1 MLSGVAPGVSQPF
14 ENPRKLLGRERK
26 SGKLSGLPHLA
37 SLPMSHTD
45 RALRNIAIIAHVD
58 HGKTTLVDQLL
69 KQSGTFRE
77 NQQVDTRV
85 MDSNDLEKERGITIL
100 AKNCAVEYEGTHI
113 NIVDTPGH
121 ADFGGEVERV
131 LSMVDSVLLL
141 VDAVEGPMPQTR
153 FVTRK
158 ALALGLKPIVVVNK
172 IDRPGA
178 RPDWVINA
186 TFELF
191 DKLGATEEQ
200 LDFPVVYASA
210 LNGYASLD
218 PEVREGDM
226 KPLFDAVLKH
236 VPVRDDD
243 ADGPLQLQIS
253 SLDYS
258 SYVGKIGIGRIK
270 RGRAKPLQEVIL
282 LNGPD
287 STPIKGR
294 INQVL
299 KFRGLEREVVPEA
312 MAGDIVLINGIED
325 ISIGSTLCAVD
336 SPDALPML
344 TVDEPTLTMNF
355 MVNTSPLA
363 GREGKFVTSRQ
374 LRERLERELKS
385 NVALRVAPTDD
396 DTVFEVSGR
405 GELHLTILLENMRR
419 EGYELAVSRPRV
431 VFKMIDD
438 LRHEPFENLTVDVEE
453 VHQGGVMEELGRR
466 RGELQ
471 DMQPDGKGRVRLEY
485 RIPARGLIGFQGE
498 FMTLTRGT
506 GLMSHVFD
514 AYGPVDASK
523 GELAGRRNGVLI
535 SQEDGAAV
543 AYALWKLQE
552 RGRMFVVHNDPVYEG
567 MIIGIH
573 SRDNDLVVNPIKG
586 KQLTNV
592 RASGTDEAVRLIPP
606 IALTLEYAVEFIED
620 DELVEITPK
629 SIRLRKRFLKEH
641 ERKRASREAA

>member
-1 MLSGVAPGVSQPF
+1 
-14 ENPRKLLGRERK
+14 
-26 SGKLSGLPHLA
+26 
-37 SLPMSHTD
+37 MSNTK
-45 RALRNIAIIAHVD
+45 RAIRNIAIIAHVD
-58 HGKTTLVDQLL
+58 HGKTTLVDKLL
-69 KQSGTFRE
+69 RQSGTFRD
-77 NQQVDTRV
+77 NQQVEARV

-100 AKNCAVEYEGTHI
+100 SKNCAVEYEGTHI

-141 VDAVEGPMPQTR
+141 VDAQEGPMPQTR

-158 ALALGLKPIVVVNK
+158 ALALGLKPIVVINK

-178 RPDWVINA
+178 RPEWAINA

-200 LDFPVVYASA
+200 LDFPVVFASA

-218 PEVREGDM
+218 ATVREGDM
-226 KPLFDAVLKH
+226 KPLFEAILKH
-236 VPVRDDD
+236 VPAREDDQ
-243 ADGPLQLQIS
+243 DGPLQFQIT

-258 SYVGKIGIGRIK
+258 SYVGKIGIGRIT
-270 RGRAKPLQEVIL
+270 RGRVRALQDVVVID
-282 LNGPD
+282 GPGG
-287 STPIKGR
+287 TPIKAR

-299 KFRGLEREVVPEA
+299 NFKGLDRVLVDEA
-312 MAGDIVLINGIED
+312 VAGDIVLINGIDE
-325 ISIGSTLCAVD
+325 IGIGSTICAPD
-336 SPDALPML
+336 TPDALPML

-355 MVNTSPLA
+355 MVNNSPLA

-374 LRERLERELKS
+374 LRERLDRELKA

-396 DTVFEVSGR
+396 DTIFEVSGR
-405 GELHLTILLENMRR
+405 GELHLTILIENMRR
-419 EGYELAVSRPRV
+419 EGFEMAVSRPRV
-431 VFKMIDD
+431 VFKMVDGV
-438 LRHEPFENLTVDVEE
+438 RHEPFELLSVDVEE
-453 VHQGGVMEELGRR
+453 ANQGGVMEELGRR
-466 RGELQ
+466 RGDLQ
-471 DMQPDGKGRVRLEY
+471 NMESDAKGRVRLEY

-506 GLMSHVFD
+506 GLMSHIFD
-514 AYGPVDASK
+514 EYAPVDASK
-523 GELAGRRNGVLI
+523 GEMQGRRNGVLI
-535 SQEDGAAV
+535 SQDDGAAV
-543 AYALWKLQE
+543 AYAIWKLQD

-592 RASGTDEAVRLIPP
+592 RSSGTDEAVRLVPP
-606 IALTLEYAVEFIED
+606 ILMSLEYAVEFIAD

-629 SIRLRKRFLKEH
+629 SIRLRKRWLKETD
-641 ERKRASREAA
+641 RKRNSRES

>member
-1 MLSGVAPGVSQPF
+1 
-14 ENPRKLLGRERK
+14 
-26 SGKLSGLPHLA
+26 
-37 SLPMSHTD
+37 MSDTK
-45 RALRNIAIIAHVD
+45 RAIRNIAIIAHVD

-69 KQSGTFRE
+69 RQSGTFRE

-100 AKNCAVEYEGTHI
+100 SKNCAVEYEGTHI

-141 VDAVEGPMPQTR
+141 VDAQEGPMPQTR

-158 ALALGLKPIVVVNK
+158 ALALGLKPIVVLNK

-178 RPDWVINA
+178 RAEWAINQ

-191 DKLGATEEQ
+191 DKLGATDEQ
-200 LDFPVVYASA
+200 LDFPVIYASG
-210 LNGYASLD
+210 LNGYAGLTED
-218 PEVREGDM
+218 VRDGDM
-226 KPLFDAVLKH
+226 KPLFEAILQY
-236 VPVRDDD
+236 VPVRDDNP
-243 ADGPLQLQIS
+243 DGPLQMQVT

-258 SYVGKIGIGRIK
+258 SYVGKIGIGRIS
-270 RGRAKPLQEVIL
+270 RGRIKAGQDVIV

-299 KFRGLEREVVPEA
+299 NFKGLERVLVDEA
-312 MAGDIVLINGIED
+312 VAGDIVLINGIED
-325 ISIGSTLCAVD
+325 IGIGSTVCAPDV
-336 SPDALPML
+336 PDALPML

-355 MVNTSPLA
+355 MVNSSPLA

-374 LRERLERELKS
+374 LRERLERELKA
-385 NVALRVAPTDD
+385 NVALRVLPTDD

-419 EGYELAVSRPRV
+419 EGFELAVSRPRV
-431 VFKMIDD
+431 VFKEVDGV
-438 LRHEPFENLTVDVEE
+438 RCEPFELLTVDVEE
-453 VHQGGVMEELGRR
+453 ANQGGVMEELGRR
-466 RGELQ
+466 RGDLQ
-471 DMQPDGKGRVRLEY
+471 NMEPDGKGRVRLEY

-514 AYGPVDASK
+514 AYAPVDNTK
-523 GELAGRRNGVLI
+523 GDLAGRRNGVLI
-535 SQEDGAAV
+535 SQDDGAAV
-543 AYALWKLQE
+543 AYAIWKLQD
-552 RGRMFVVHNDPVYEG
+552 RGRMFVSHNDPVYEG

-592 RASGTDEAVRLIPP
+592 RSSGTDEAVRLVPP
-606 IALTLEYAVEFIED
+606 IQMSLEYAVEFIED

-629 SIRLRKRFLKEH
+629 SIRLRKRYLKEH
-641 ERKRASREAA
+641 ERKKASRDAA

>member
-1 MLSGVAPGVSQPF
+1 
-14 ENPRKLLGRERK
+14 
-26 SGKLSGLPHLA
+26 
-37 SLPMSHTD
+37 MSSTD

-69 KQSGTFRE
+69 RQSGTFRE

-100 AKNCAVEYEGTHI
+100 AKNCAVEYKGTHI

-178 RPDWVINA
+178 RPEWVINA

-191 DKLGATEEQ
+191 DKLGATEAQ

-210 LNGYASLD
+210 LNGYASLESD
-218 PEVREGDM
+218 VRDGNVD
-226 KPLFDAVLKH
+226 PLFDAVLRH

-243 ADGPLQLQIS
+243 PDGPLQLQIS
-253 SLDYS
+253 ALDYS
-258 SYVGKIGIGRIK
+258 SYVGKIGIGRIS
-270 RGRAKPLQEVIL
+270 RGRVKALQDVVIM
-282 LNGPD
+282 NGPD
-287 STPIKGR
+287 STPVKAR

-299 KFRGLEREVVPEA
+299 KFRGLEREVVTEA
-312 MAGDIVLINGIED
+312 WAGDIVLINGIED
-325 ISIGSTLCAVD
+325 LGIGTTVCAPD
-336 SPDALPML
+336 TPDALPML

-363 GREGKFVTSRQ
+363 GREGKFITSRQ
-374 LRERLERELKS
+374 LRERLDRELKA
-385 NVALRVAPTDD
+385 NVALRVSPTDD
-396 DTVFEVSGR
+396 DTIFEVSGR

-431 VFKMIDD
+431 VFKMIDGV
-438 LRHEPFENLTVDVEE
+438 RHEPFENLTVDIEE
-453 VHQGGVMEELGRR
+453 THQGGVMEELGRR
-466 RGELQ
+466 RADLQ

-485 RIPARGLIGFQGE
+485 RVPARGLIGFQGE

-514 AYGPVDASK
+514 AYGLVDATK

-535 SQEDGAAV
+535 SQDDGAAV

-592 RASGTDEAVRLIPP
+592 RASGTDEAVRLVPP
-606 IALTLEYAVEFIED
+606 IDLTLEYAIEFIED

-629 SIRLRKRFLKEH
+629 SIRLRKRYLKEH
-641 ERKRASREAA
+641 ERKKASREAA

>member
-1 MLSGVAPGVSQPF
+1 
-14 ENPRKLLGRERK
+14 
-26 SGKLSGLPHLA
+26 
-37 SLPMSHTD
+37 MSNTK
-45 RALRNIAIIAHVD
+45 RAIRNIAIIAHVD

-69 KQSGTFRE
+69 RQSGTFRD
-77 NQQVDTRV
+77 NQQIDARV

-100 AKNCAVEYEGTHI
+100 SKNCAVEYEGTHI

-200 LDFPVVYASA
+200 LDFPVVFASA

-218 PEVREGDM
+218 PENRGGDM
-226 KPLFDAVLKH
+226 KPLFNSVLAN

-243 ADGPLQLQIS
+243 PDGPLQLQIS

-258 SYVGKIGIGRIK
+258 SYVGKIGIGRIT
-270 RGRAKPLQEVIL
+270 RGRVKALQDVIIM
-282 LNGPD
+282 NGPEG
-287 STPIKGR
+287 TPQRAR

-299 KFRGLEREVVPEA
+299 TFKGLERVIVDEA
-312 MAGDIVLINGIED
+312 MAGDIVLINGIDELG
-325 ISIGSTLCAVD
+325 IGTTVCAPD
-336 SPDALPML
+336 TPDALPML

-355 MVNTSPLA
+355 MVNSSPLA

-374 LRERLERELKS
+374 LRDRLDRELKA

-405 GELHLTILLENMRR
+405 GELHLTILLETMRR
-419 EGYELAVSRPRV
+419 EGYELAVSRPQV
-431 VFKMIDD
+431 VYKMVDGV
-438 LRHEPFENLTVDVEE
+438 RHEPYEQLSIDVEE
-453 VHQGGVMEELGRR
+453 ANQGGVMEELGRR
-466 RGELQ
+466 RGDLQ

-485 RIPARGLIGFQGE
+485 KIPARGLIGFQGE

-514 AYGPVDASK
+514 EYAAVDPSK
-523 GELAGRRNGVLI
+523 AGDLGSRRNGVLI
-535 SQEDGAAV
+535 SQDDGAAV
-543 AYALWKLQE
+543 AYAIWKLQD

-573 SRDNDLVVNPIKG
+573 SRENDLIVNPIKG

-592 RASGTDEAVRLIPP
+592 RSSGTDEAVRLVPP
-606 IALTLEYAVEFIED
+606 IQMSLEYAVEFIDD

-629 SIRLRKRFLKEH
+629 SIRLRKRYLKEH
-641 ERKRASREAA
+641 ERKKASRES

>member
-1 MLSGVAPGVSQPF
+1 
-14 ENPRKLLGRERK
+14 
-26 SGKLSGLPHLA
+26 
-37 SLPMSHTD
+37 MSNTK
-45 RALRNIAIIAHVD
+45 RAIRNIAIIAHVD
-58 HGKTTLVDQLL
+58 HGKTTLVDKLL
-69 KQSGTFRE
+69 RQSGTFRD
-77 NQQVDTRV
+77 NQQVDARV

-100 AKNCAVEYEGTHI
+100 SKNCAVEYEGTHI

-141 VDAVEGPMPQTR
+141 VDAQEGPMPQTR

-178 RPDWVINA
+178 RPEWAINA

-200 LDFPVVYASA
+200 LDFPVVFASA
-210 LNGYASLD
+210 LNGYSSLD
-218 PEVREGDM
+218 STVRDGDM
-226 KPLFDAVLKH
+226 KPLFDAILRH
-236 VPVRDDD
+236 VPAREDDQ
-243 ADGPLQLQIS
+243 DGPLQLQIS

-258 SYVGKIGIGRIK
+258 SYVGKIGIGRIT
-270 RGRAKPLQEVIL
+270 RGRVRGLQDVIIMD
-282 LNGPD
+282 GPD
-287 STPIKGR
+287 GVPRKAR

-299 KFRGLEREVVPEA
+299 NFKGLDRVLVEEA
-312 MAGDIVLINGIED
+312 VAGDIVLINGIDELG
-325 ISIGSTLCAVD
+325 IGTTVCSPDV
-336 SPDALPML
+336 PDALPML

-355 MVNTSPLA
+355 MVNNSPLA

-374 LRERLERELKS
+374 LRERLDRELKA

-396 DTVFEVSGR
+396 DTIFEVSGR
-405 GELHLTILLENMRR
+405 GELHLTILIENMRR
-419 EGYELAVSRPRV
+419 EGFELAVSRPRV
-431 VFKMIDD
+431 VFKMVDGV
-438 LRHEPFENLTVDVEE
+438 RHEPFELLSVDVEE
-453 VHQGGVMEELGRR
+453 VNQGGVMEELGRR
-466 RGELQ
+466 RGDLQ
-471 DMQPDGKGRVRLEY
+471 NMESDGKGRVRLEY

-506 GLMSHVFD
+506 GLMSHIFD
-514 AYGPVDASK
+514 EYAPVDNTRGEMAS
-523 GELAGRRNGVLI
+523 RRNGVLV
-535 SQEDGAAV
+535 SQDDGAAV
-543 AYALWKLQE
+543 AYALWKLQD

-592 RASGTDEAVRLIPP
+592 RSSGTDEAVRLVPP
-606 IALTLEYAVEFIED
+606 IQMSLEYAVEFIDD

-629 SIRLRKRFLKEH
+629 SIRLRKRYLKEAD
-641 ERKRASREAA
+641 RKKASRDA

>member
-1 MLSGVAPGVSQPF
+1 
-14 ENPRKLLGRERK
+14 
-26 SGKLSGLPHLA
+26 
-37 SLPMSHTD
+37 
-45 RALRNIAIIAHVD
+45 
-58 HGKTTLVDQLL
+58 
-69 KQSGTFRE
+69 
-77 NQQVDTRV
+77 V

-100 AKNCAVEYEGTHI
+100 SKNCAVEYEGTHI

-141 VDAVEGPMPQTR
+141 IDAQEGPMPQTR

-172 IDRPGA
+172 VDRPGA
-178 RPDWVINA
+178 RADWAVNQ

-191 DKLGATEEQ
+191 DKLGATDEQ
-200 LDFPVVYASA
+200 LDFPIIYASG
-210 LNGYASLD
+210 LNGYAGLTED
-218 PEVREGDM
+218 VREGDM
-226 KPLFDAVLKH
+226 KPLFEAILKY
-236 VPVRDDD
+236 VPVRDDNP
-243 ADGPLQLQIS
+243 DGPLQMQVT

-258 SYVGKIGIGRIK
+258 SYVGKIGIGRIS
-270 RGRAKPLQEVIL
+270 RGRIKAGQDVIV

-287 STPIKGR
+287 STPIRGR

-299 KFRGLEREVVPEA
+299 NFKGLERVLVDEA
-312 MAGDIVLINGIED
+312 VAGDIVLINGIEE
-325 ISIGSTLCAVD
+325 IGIGSTICQ
-336 SPDALPML
+336 PDTPEALPML

-355 MVNTSPLA
+355 MVNNSPLA

-374 LRERLERELKS
+374 LRERLDRELKA

-396 DTVFEVSGR
+396 DTIFEVSGR

-419 EGYELAVSRPRV
+419 EGFELAVSRPRV
-431 VFKMIDD
+431 VYKMVDGV
-438 LRHEPFENLTVDVEE
+438 RHEPFENLSVDVEE
-453 VHQGGVMEELGRR
+453 VNQGGVMEELGRR
-466 RGELQ
+466 RGDLQ
-471 DMQPDGKGRVRLEY
+471 NMESDGKGRVRLEY

-514 AYGPVDASK
+514 AYGAVDNTR
-523 GELAGRRNGVLI
+523 GEMAGRRNGVLV
-535 SQEDGAAV
+535 SQDDGAAV
-543 AYALWKLQE
+543 AYAIWKLQD
-552 RGRMFVVHNDPVYEG
+552 RGRMFVSHNDPVYEG

-592 RASGTDEAVRLIPP
+592 RSSGTDEAVRLVPP
-606 IALTLEYAVEFIED
+606 ILMSLEYAVEFIED

-629 SIRLRKRFLKEH
+629 SIRLRKRYLKEN
-641 ERKRASREAA
+641 ERKRAGRDA

>member
-1 MLSGVAPGVSQPF
+1 MS
-14 ENPRKLLGRERK
+14 NPK
-26 SGKLSGLPHLA
+26 
-37 SLPMSHTD
+37 
-45 RALRNIAIIAHVD
+45 RAIRNIAIIAHVD
-58 HGKTTLVDQLL
+58 HGKTTLVDKLL
-69 KQSGTFRE
+69 RQSGTFRD
-77 NQQVDTRV
+77 NQQVDARV

-100 AKNCAVEYEGTHI
+100 SKNCAVEYEGTHI

-141 VDAVEGPMPQTR
+141 VDAQEGPMPQTR

-178 RPDWVINA
+178 RAEWAINA

-200 LDFPVVYASA
+200 LDFPVVFASA
-210 LNGYASLD
+210 LNGYSSLD
-218 PEVREGDM
+218 ATVREGDM
-226 KPLFDAVLKH
+226 KPLFDAILQH
-236 VPVRDDD
+236 VPAREDDQ
-243 ADGPLQLQIS
+243 DGPLQLQIS

-258 SYVGKIGIGRIK
+258 SYVGKIGIGRIT
-270 RGRAKPLQEVIL
+270 RGRVRGLQDVIIM
-282 LNGPD
+282 NGPD
-287 STPIKGR
+287 STPTR
-294 INQVL
+294 ARVNQVL
-299 KFRGLEREVVPEA
+299 NFKGLDRVLVDEA
-312 MAGDIVLINGIED
+312 VAGDIVLINGIDELG
-325 ISIGSTLCAVD
+325 IGTTVCAPEM
-336 SPDALPML
+336 PDALPML

-355 MVNTSPLA
+355 MVNNSPLA

-374 LRERLERELKS
+374 LRERLDRELKA

-396 DTVFEVSGR
+396 DTIFEVSGR
-405 GELHLTILLENMRR
+405 GELHLTILIENMRR
-419 EGYELAVSRPRV
+419 EGFELAVSRPRV
-431 VFKMIDD
+431 VFKMVDGV
-438 LRHEPFENLTVDVEE
+438 RHEPFELLSVDVEE
-453 VHQGGVMEELGRR
+453 VNQGGVMEELGRR
-466 RGELQ
+466 RGDLQ
-471 DMQPDGKGRVRLEY
+471 NMESDGKGRVRLEY

-506 GLMSHVFD
+506 GLMSHIFD
-514 AYGPVDASK
+514 EYAPVDNSK
-523 GELAGRRNGVLI
+523 GEMAARRNGVLI
-535 SQEDGAAV
+535 SQDDGAAV
-543 AYALWKLQE
+543 AYAIWKLQD

-592 RASGTDEAVRLIPP
+592 RSSGTDEAVRLVPP
-606 IALTLEYAVEFIED
+606 VQMSLEYAVEFIDD

-641 ERKRASREAA
+641 ERKKASRDAA